1 MSVIDFPEVNLPDTF
16 IHSKICIPDSEDES
30 LLDHFP
36 LCFNFI
42 DENRKLT
49 NVMVH
54 CYAGIS
60 RSATVILGYM
70 MKHFD
75 WNLDRAYEI
84 LWCLRKQIQPNE
96 GFIK

>member
-1 MSVIDFPEVNLPDTF
+1 MSVIDFPEVKLPDTF

-75 WNLDRAYEI
+75 WNLDRAY
-84 LWCLRKQIQPNE
+84 
-96 GFIK
+96 